1 MTLKVCQQYQKK
13 NMKKQA
19 NKENIQ
25 VGNSYKFTI
34 NNRKHL
40 YEVISINEDGF
51 LVDGIIVDENFLY
64 LHKKTN
70 ISHYFFNEN
79 LIIEKIEYSLIK
91 DKIIKFETILTKL
104 YSTINSNKI
113 KNESKIGLSFYYFNY
128 GNSIIKIISM
138 DDNFVTYEEI
148 NFNSE
153 SISKPIIK
161 KIDSKYFIT
170 NFLFYLENDF
180 YSEIKEDINKFI

>member
-1 MTLKVCQQYQKK
+1 
-13 NMKKQA
+13 MKKQA